1 MSDSQITIFY
11 SWQSD
16 LPGNETRNI
25 IQDGIKEAVRLLRD
39 TVDIEADRDTKGE
52 YGSPDI
58 ANTIFSKIDEC
69 DIFVADVSAVCK
81 YEVSDEEGNVKTKY
95 MPNPN
100 VMLELG
106 YATHVVGWEN
116 VICVLNADYGA
127 PEDMPFDIANRRL
140 TPFSLKEGSSKGDAK
155 RYVRD
160 VIRET
165 VEHILENGR
174 RVKSGFSD
182 IHLGSYVDGVVSD
195 LVYPIDVSKSNSF
208 VKHRAQIVA
217 ECFGLVDKIKSIKIT
232 EPSELQSAET
242 QDNQEDARAGEATPI
257 VREDGSVLTPITNSI
272 KLNLF
277 NLQRVLIK
285 DEDKEEMIQLCKE
298 YLGIDISKEIEF
310 FDIGNLER
318 KYDVLSSYS
327 YEGTKEEECKFD
339 SITMLD
345 YNLHRIQMLDW
356 YVTTFEGLFFI
367 PIAIENVSTVYDEN
381 LDIHVKINQEDV
393 DIIVPSKELINSDM
407 KGLEGLIYEEGLI
420 KELLLMTESS
430 DISYDTDISYNL
442 ADSLAENQAA
452 MKAHFN
458 GAGING
464 NPRYDSDDYEREIS
478 KYIATPTVNGESE
491 YVFSIASM
499 RAKEKKWLGPALLIR
514 PLVDSFNI
522 EYNIKS
528 KNSAGNLSGVITY
541 NKK

>member
-242 QDNQEDARAGEATPI
+242 QDNQEDARTGEATPI

-285 DEDKEEMIQLCKE
+285 DEDKEEM
-298 YLGIDISKEIEF
+298 GM
-310 FDIGNLER
+310 
-318 KYDVLSSYS
+318 SY
-327 YEGTKEEECKFD
+327 K
-339 SITMLD
+339 
-345 YNLHRIQMLDW
+345 N
-356 YVTTFEGLFFI
+356 
-367 PIAIENVSTVYDEN
+367 
-381 LDIHVKINQEDV
+381 
-393 DIIVPSKELINSDM
+393 
-407 KGLEGLIYEEGLI
+407 
-420 KELLLMTESS
+420 
-430 DISYDTDISYNL
+430 
-442 ADSLAENQAA
+442 
-452 MKAHFN
+452 
-458 GAGING
+458 
-464 NPRYDSDDYEREIS
+464 
-478 KYIATPTVNGESE
+478 
-491 YVFSIASM
+491 
-499 RAKEKKWLGPALLIR
+499 KWLDEENRVYIVYSLDEIH
-514 PLVDSFNI
+514 
-522 EYNIKS
+522 
-528 KNSAGNLSGVITY
+528 
-541 NKK
+541 